1 MNTSKEFMKHFSRL
15 SLQEKRNIVDLAM
28 YSLKH
33 KYNPDTCP
41 VQKALG
47 EGYERSLL
55 QFYCEDDYPIRE
67 VFDNRLKVLKVI
79 RDVLLK

>member
-1 MNTSKEFMKHFSRL
+1 MSTSKKFMKHFSHL
-15 SLQEKRNIVDLAM
+15 SLEEKQNIVDLAM

-33 KYNPDTCP
+33 KYNPNSCP

-47 EGYERSLL
+47 EGYVRSLL

-67 VFDNRLKVLKVI
+67 VFDNRLEVLKVI